1 MTPIPDPLL
10 IAAGRSAALLQSV
23 SPPAADIA
31 AGLKARLKAGLEAA
45 EVVAEAVAEDIAET
59 KHLTWRSIELYQAA
73 RMDSTKSSAW
83 EIALVCVKEE
93 GGRKFGNSPERK
105 VSP

>member
-31 AGLKARLKAGLEAA
+31 AVLKAGLKAA
-45 EVVAEAVAEDIAET
+45 SEVVAEAVAEDIAET